1 MNTGEKKQDNRLDS
15 RNMGKQA
22 GRQASEQANINFA
35 TSRGAVVLLVAL
47 GGSRKRKDHLIN
59 ALS

>member
-1 MNTGEKKQDNRLDS
+1 
-15 RNMGKQA
+15 MGKQA

-47 GGSRKRKDHLIN
+47 GGSRKRKNHLIN